1 MTSVTPRSPAPES
14 TVRKFALIGNPNS
27 GKTSLFNAL
36 TGLRQ
41 KVGNYP
47 GVTVERKEGT
57 AYTQHGKPLTVIDL
71 PGSYSLQPRSP
82 DERVLVDV
90 LLGRLPG
97 EARPDAVICT
107 VDASNLERNLFLVTQ
122 ALELGLPLIIA
133 LNMMDVVRRRGIR
146 IDTEK
151 LSKALGVPVIPIEAN
166 RGKGMIELRLA
177 MSRAD
182 LPRSKGPVK
191 LPELLREAS
200 KDLGPL
206 FKRPQGTTALS
217 EAEAHLFLSADE
229 SNDVFD
235 SVAGPALTRIRL
247 WRQRLDREIPGW
259 RSEVITKRYAF
270 IGDLLRDAVQ
280 RFNPNKPSRTER
292 VDRILLSPVW
302 GILSLMAVMAVLF
315 YSIFSFAVPFM
326 DAIDAGI
333 GWLAE
338 QASAIL
344 PDGDL
349 EGLVV
354 DGVIGGV
361 GGVIIFLPQILMLFF
376 FISMLESTGYMARAA
391 FILDRIMSK
400 VGLHG
405 RSFVPLLSS
414 YACAVPG
421 IMATRTIES
430 FKDRLVTILVA
441 PFMTCSARLPV
452 YLVLIAA
459 LLPQG
464 EHSAAKSAG
473 LLFALYFLGTFAA
486 LGFGLIFKK
495 TLLKGATPTMVME
508 LPPYRLPQMRWVL
521 LELWDRGRVFL
532 RRAGTI
538 IFGLSIVLWFL
549 MNFPKTG
556 LEQTDAPPALA
567 EEVGI
572 AITTQE
578 GTEVADL
585 TAHEEA
591 EEASALLAGS
601 FAGRAGRAVEPI
613 FAPLG
618 YDWKINVGI
627 IASFAAREIFVSTM
641 AIVYSVEDADDTG
654 TLVDVLHAQKR
665 PDGTPVFSVLT
676 CLSLMVFFAFALQC
690 LSTVAVVKRETNSW
704 RWPLFQI
711 AFMFAFAWFAA
722 MLVYQGGRLLG
733 FS

>member
-1 MTSVTPRSPAPES
+1 MTSPTPETTAPS
-14 TVRKFALIGNPNS
+14 APPRKFALIGNPNS

-57 AYTQHGKPLTVIDL
+57 AYTQHGKPLIVIDL

-82 DERVLVDV
+82 DERILVDV

-97 EARPDAVICT
+97 ETRPDAVICT
-107 VDASNLERNLFLVTQ
+107 VDASNLERNLYLVTQ
-122 ALELGLPLIIA
+122 ALELGLPLIVA
-133 LNMMDVVRRRGIR
+133 LNMMDVVRRRGLR
-146 IDTEK
+146 IDAEK
-151 LSKALGVPVIPIEAN
+151 LSKTLGVPVIPIEAN

-177 MSRAD
+177 MSRMD
-182 LPRSKGPVK
+182 LPGGKSPVK
-191 LPELLREAS
+191 LPELVREAAR
-200 KDLGPL
+200 DLGPV
-206 FKRPQGTTALS
+206 FKRPGGTTALAET
-217 EAEAHLFLSADE
+217 EAQLFLSADE
-229 SNDVFD
+229 SNGVFD
-235 SVAGPALTRIRL
+235 SVAGPVLTRIRL

-259 RSEVITKRYAF
+259 RSEVITLRYAF
-270 IGDLLRDAVQ
+270 IGGLLRETVQ
-280 RFNPNKPSRTER
+280 RFNPHKPSRTER
-292 VDRILLSPVW
+292 VDRYLLSPVW
-302 GILSLMAVMAVLF
+302 GVLALMAVMAVLF

-326 DAIDAGI
+326 DAIDAGV
-333 GWLAE
+333 GWLAA
-338 QASAIL
+338 QASAML

-361 GGVIIFLPQILMLFF
+361 GGVVIFLPQILMLFF
-376 FISMLESTGYMARAA
+376 FISLLESTGYMARAA
-391 FILDRIMSK
+391 FILDRLMSK

-459 LLPQG
+459 LLPPG

-473 LLFALYFLGTFAA
+473 LLFGLYLIGTLAA
-486 LGFGLIFKK
+486 LGFGLLFKR

-549 MNFPKTG
+549 MNFPKPPSHES
-556 LEQTDAPPALA
+556 LADASTVAI
-567 EEVGI
+567 EV
-572 AITTQE
+572 TTQE
-578 GTEVADL
+578 GTGVADL
-585 TAHEEA
+585 TEA
-591 EEASALLAGS
+591 GETEAASDLLRGS
-601 FAGRAGRAVEPI
+601 FAGRAGRMMEPV
-613 FAPLG
+613 FSPLG

-654 TLVDVLHAQKR
+654 TLVDVLHAQER

-711 AFMFAFAWFAA
+711 AFMFAFAWSMAF
-722 MLVYQGGRLLG
+722 LVYQGGRLLG